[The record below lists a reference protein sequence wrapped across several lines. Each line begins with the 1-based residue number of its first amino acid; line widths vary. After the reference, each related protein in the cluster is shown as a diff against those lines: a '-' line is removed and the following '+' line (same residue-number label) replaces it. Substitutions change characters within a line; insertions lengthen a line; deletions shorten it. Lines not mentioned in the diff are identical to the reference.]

1 MMMSMFAMSLFVV
14 VAFCSLPL
22 GLLSGQRLFEF
33 VQTVHLEGLK
43 LWWVHNSSVDGKELV
58 GWTELLRQER
68 KADPAQS
75 GAITE
80 LIIRL

>member
-1 MMMSMFAMSLFVV
+1 M
-14 VAFCSLPL
+14 
-22 GLLSGQRLFEF
+22 
-33 VQTVHLEGLK
+33 
-43 LWWVHNSSVDGKELV
+43 HNSSVDGKELV

-80 LIIRL
+80 LIMTKASVEVRHPRAASTETSFVYSTLAEHLPYGHFNLDGIFDRCISVSS